1 MDQNSYRKLIAR
13 RGDRMDKRLLRALL
27 RVISVPYRLAVAL
40 RNGAYDMGLAG
51 TCSADVPVISVG
63 NITTGGTGK
72 TPLVMWL
79 CRLLDEKSL
88 KCAVLTRGY
97 KSAKG
102 MVSDEPAILARAC
115 PRTKVLVNADR
126 VAAAG
131 RAVNEFAAEVLVMDD
146 GFQHRRLG
154 RDLDIMAIDA
164 TRPFGYG
171 RLLPAGLLREPKNA
185 IRRADAVV
193 ITHYDQSTAADI
205 ELLEEQIRR
214 IKPDIIIAKAIHR
227 HPCARGMDNMVYDL
241 DELRQKRIFAFCGI
255 GNPEAF
261 LDRLKAHG
269 MNVVG
274 SRVYNDHHNYTESDF
289 AEIRQQA
296 LSLGAEMILSTEKDW
311 IKTALDAGK
320 STDIL
325 FAYLAVELAFI
336 DGGDRIEGLIDGI
349 LNK

>member
-1 MDQNSYRKLIAR
+1 
-13 RGDRMDKRLLRALL
+13 
-27 RVISVPYRLAVAL
+27 
-40 RNGAYDMGLAG
+40 
-51 TCSADVPVISVG
+51 VISVG

-72 TPLVMWL
+72 TPLVVWL

-102 MVSDEPAILARAC
+102 LVSDEPAILARAC
-115 PRTKVLVNADR
+115 AGAKVLVNANR

-131 RAVNEFAAEVLVMDD
+131 RAVNEFAAQVLVMDD

-154 RDLDIMAIDA
+154 RDLDIVAIDA
-164 TRPFGYG
+164 TRPFGYD

-193 ITHYDQSTAADI
+193 ITHYDQSTATDI
-205 ELLEEQIRR
+205 ELLEKQIRR
-214 IKPDIIIAKAIHR
+214 IKPGIVIAKAIHR
-227 HPCARGMDNMVYDL
+227 HRCARGMGNMVYDL
-241 DELRQKRIFAFCGI
+241 DELSQKRIFAFCGI

-261 LDRLKAHG
+261 LNRLKEHG

-274 SRVYNDHHNYTESDF
+274 SRVYNDHHHYTESDF

-296 LSLGAEMILSTEKDW
+296 LSLGAEMILTTEKDW
-311 IKTALDAGK
+311 VKTALGAGK
-320 STDIL
+320 FTDIL
-325 FAYLAVELAFI
+325 FAYLAVELEFVEGR
-336 DGGDRIEGLIDGI
+336 DKIEGLIDGV
-349 LNK
+349 LNR